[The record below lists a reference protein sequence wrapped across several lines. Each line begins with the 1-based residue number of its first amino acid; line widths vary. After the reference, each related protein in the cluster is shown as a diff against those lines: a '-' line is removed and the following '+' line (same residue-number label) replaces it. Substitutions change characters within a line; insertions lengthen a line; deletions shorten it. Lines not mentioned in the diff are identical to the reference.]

1 MRKLRPLTLLMPLLL
16 GACSTAPDAE
26 RFATHPA
33 STDAFINANQE
44 SGDALPAHWWQ
55 LYNDN
60 TLNELVEQAL
70 NANKDLQVAQ
80 ANLHKAQG
88 VLRASESE
96 RLPSTDLSGGAT
108 YGDAQT
114 PGQDAQWNRSAG
126 LSLAWEVDMWDR
138 IDQAIDAAEQDIEVQ
153 RAARDAVRVTVA
165 AETTRS
171 YLNAC
176 AYGFQQTILE
186 QSLTNSQAQL
196 DIVNAKVN
204 AGTATE
210 LERAN
215 AESVVATVKSRLPMV
230 KANRQNAQYELSA
243 LLGLPPAQAPQAV
256 ASCVAPPQLTATLPV
271 GNGTELLKRRP
282 DLRQAEYQIK
292 ADIARVGVATA
303 ELYPSVTL
311 GASANYL
318 ANDTLSGSDR
328 FSYGVGPLISWHFPN
343 IAATR
348 ARIAQADAQ
357 ADASVAQFESQV
369 LTALKEVEQT
379 LTTHHAVQEQNQQL
393 HTAWERSERAYSI
406 AKARYDVGAI
416 AYNELLS
423 NQRAMLDAR
432 ESYAASIAQSTDA
445 QVNLFKALGG
455 GWETDTQV
463 Q

>member
-1 MRKLRPLTLLMPLLL
+1 MRKLRPLAVLMPLLL
-16 GACSTAPDAE
+16 GACSTAPEAE
-26 RFATHPA
+26 RFAAHPA
-33 STDAFINANQE
+33 TSAEFINATAE

-55 LYNDN
+55 LYQDD
-60 TLNELVEQAL
+60 TLNSLVEQAL

-80 ANLHKAQG
+80 ANLRKAQG
-88 VLRASESE
+88 VLRASEAD

-108 YGDAQT
+108 YGDAST
-114 PGQDAQWNRSAG
+114 PGEDAQWDRSAG
-126 LSLAWEVDMWDR
+126 LAISWEVDMWGR
-138 IDQAIDAAEQDIEVQ
+138 IDQAIDAAKQDIEVQ

-165 AETTRS
+165 AETTRA
-171 YLNAC
+171 YLDAC

-196 DIVNAKVN
+196 DIVNAKVD

-215 AESVVATVKSRLPMV
+215 AESVVATVTSHLPMV
-230 KANRQNAQYELSA
+230 KANRQNAVYELSA
-243 LLGLPPAQAPQAV
+243 LLGLPPADAPVDV
-256 ASCVAPPQLTATLPV
+256 ASCKVPPQLTQALPV
-271 GNGTELLKRRP
+271 GNGTDLLKRRP
-282 DLRQAEYQIK
+282 DLRQAEHQIA
-292 ADIARVGVATA
+292 ADIARVGVTTA
-303 ELYPSVTL
+303 DLYPSITL

-318 ANDTLSGSDR
+318 ANDVLSGSDR

-357 ADASVAQFESQV
+357 ADASVARFESQV

-393 HTAWERSERAYSI
+393 HRAWERSERAYTI

-432 ESYAASIAQSTDA
+432 ESYAASIAQSTNA

-455 GWETDTQV
+455 GWQTDSQTQ
-463 Q
+463 